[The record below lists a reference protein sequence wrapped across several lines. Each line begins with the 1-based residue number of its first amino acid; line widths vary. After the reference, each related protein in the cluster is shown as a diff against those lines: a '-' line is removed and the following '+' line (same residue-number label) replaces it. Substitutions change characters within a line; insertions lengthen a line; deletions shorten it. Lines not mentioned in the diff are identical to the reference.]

1 MKALK
6 YVLSIAL
13 LLTIGLGLTA
23 CENGMSAETD
33 DGLAAPPFL
42 IIHVTEDGDDAPN
55 AWVQLYRQGYG
66 YVGGGTT
73 GTDGCVSFGN
83 QPSGYYTAF
92 AQKGMKA
99 GTVYDYRIHD
109 TLQEWYVEIN

>member
-33 DGLAAPPFL
+33 DGLAAPPG
-42 IIHVTEDGDDAPN
+42 IGVHVTDGGSPVSG

-66 YVGGGTT
+66 YVGGLTT
-73 GTDGCVSFGN
+73 GA
-83 QPSGYYTAF
+83 SGYVFFEGQPAGTYTAF
-92 AQKGMKA
+92 AQKNMKV
-99 GTVYDYRIHD
+99 GIVQGSYDGLYAKWECE
-109 TLQEWYVEIN
+109 LE

>member
-33 DGLAAPPFL
+33 DGLAVEPYL

-55 AWVQLYRQGYG
+55 AWVQLYRQGDG
-66 YVGGGTT
+66 YVGGLI
-73 GTDGCVSFGN
+73 TDSYGN
-83 QPSGYYTAF
+83 ANFEPGPGYYTAF
-92 AQKGMKA
+92 AQKNMKV
-99 GTVYDYRIHD
+99 GIVQGSYDGLYAKWECE
-109 TLQEWYVEIN
+109 LE